1 MKKLSDYAIG
11 FFLVVVTPLVIV
23 IVGFLY
29 VDFVHVRPPTV
40 EQLLV
45 KYPTC
50 EQRGEF
56 VATYIRESQTTP
68 TAFINRPG
76 RDLDGLWQRY
86 RAKVE
91 DILEDRDERILA
103 QTLYNLGRGCWH
115 D

>member
-11 FFLVVVTPLVIV
+11 AFLIVIAPLVIV
-23 IVGFLY
+23 IAGFLY
-29 VDFVHVRPPTV
+29 IDVVHVRLPTV

-56 VATYIRESQTTP
+56 VATHIKESQTTP
-68 TAFINRPG
+68 TVLIDRPA

-91 DILEDRDERILA
+91 NILEERDERIFA
-103 QTLYNLGRGCWH
+103 HTLYKLGSGCWH

>member
-11 FFLVVVTPLVIV
+11 VFLIVIAPLVIV
-23 IVGFLY
+23 VAGFLY
-29 VDFVHVRPPTV
+29 IDFGHVGPPTV

-56 VATYIRESQTTP
+56 VATHIKESQTTP
-68 TAFINRPG
+68 TALINRPA

-91 DILEDRDERILA
+91 NILEDRDERIFA
-103 QTLYNLGRGCWH
+103 HTLYKLGSGCWH